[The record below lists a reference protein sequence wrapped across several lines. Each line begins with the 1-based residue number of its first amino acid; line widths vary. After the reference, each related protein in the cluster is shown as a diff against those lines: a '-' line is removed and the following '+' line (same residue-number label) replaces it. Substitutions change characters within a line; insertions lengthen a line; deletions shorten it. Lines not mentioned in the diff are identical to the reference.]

1 MRHPLIAVLM
11 LAVAIAFVALLVDSA
26 IGCEQPRP
34 AECRVYE
41 DTHTC
46 ISRLDERR
54 REIENAVARALT
66 NLE

>member
-1 MRHPLIAVLM
+1 MQTLIVWLEVIFIVFLCIWIWNTA
-11 LAVAIAFVALLVDSA
+11 ASA
-26 IGCEQPRP
+26 CDTPRP

>member
-1 MRHPLIAVLM
+1 MRYIVPLLI
-11 LAVAIAFVALLVDSA
+11 LVIGLYFLFTSLSP
-26 IGCEQPRP
+26 GCEPRP

-54 REIENAVARALT
+54 REIGEAVARALD

>member
-1 MRHPLIAVLM
+1 MRNPFVVVIIATL
-11 LAVAIAFVALLVDSA
+11 AIALVALAIESA
-26 IGCEQPRP
+26 RACETPRP

-66 NLE
+66 KLE

>member
-1 MRHPLIAVLM
+1 MRNPLIIVLI
-11 LAVAIAFVALLVDSA
+11 LAFAIAFVAVLADAA

-34 AECRVYE
+34 ADCRVYE

>member
-1 MRHPLIAVLM
+1 MRYLVPVILIA
-11 LAVAIAFVALLVDSA
+11 AIALLSTARACDT
-26 IGCEQPRP
+26 PRP

-46 ISRLDERR
+46 ITRLDERR
-54 REIENAVARALT
+54 REIGDAVARALN